1 MPSARFVNVIACRTY
16 AVLFGGLTALYLL
29 TTALFFWWAK
39 FGPPQILAG
48 QMARQGQGLGTH
60 ILYGVAVFCLIC
72 AVVSAVLAIFTWM
85 RYVAALCVA
94 FLLWAGVAAPGVLS
108 KGGGIAAH
116 PVAVLLT
123 AALALLLVA
132 ALATRRRA
140 NTVEFDR
147 GCFD

>member
-1 MPSARFVNVIACRTY
+1 
-16 AVLFGGLTALYLL
+16 L
-29 TTALFFWWAK
+29 
-39 FGPPQILAG
+39 
-48 QMARQGQGLGTH
+48 
-60 ILYGVAVFCLIC
+60 VAVFCLIC

-94 FLLWAGVAAPGVLS
+94 FLLWAGVTAPGVLS

-140 NTVEFDR
+140 NMVEFDR
-147 GCFD
+147 SCFD

>member
-1 MPSARFVNVIACRTY
+1 MPSARLVNVIACRTY
-16 AVLFGGLTALYLL
+16 AVLFGGIAALYLV
-29 TTALFFWWAK
+29 TTTLFFWWAK

-48 QMARQGQGLGTH
+48 QMARQGQSLGAH
-60 ILYGVAVFCLIC
+60 IFYLVAVVCLIC

-94 FLLWAGVAAPGVLS
+94 FVLWAGVAAPGVLS

-140 NTVEFDR
+140 NMVELDR
-147 GCFD
+147 SCFD

>member
-1 MPSARFVNVIACRTY
+1 LIAAGRSGDDCIADLASCRRIGSQCRSTS
-16 AVLFGGLTALYLL
+16 
-29 TTALFFWWAK
+29 
-39 FGPPQILAG
+39 LANSG
-48 QMARQGQGLGTH
+48 RRHL
-60 ILYGVAVFCLIC
+60 VAVFCLIC

-94 FLLWAGVAAPGVLS
+94 FLLWAGVTAPGVLS
-108 KGGGIAAH
+108 RGGGIAAH

-140 NTVEFDR
+140 NMVEFDR
-147 GCFD
+147 SCFD